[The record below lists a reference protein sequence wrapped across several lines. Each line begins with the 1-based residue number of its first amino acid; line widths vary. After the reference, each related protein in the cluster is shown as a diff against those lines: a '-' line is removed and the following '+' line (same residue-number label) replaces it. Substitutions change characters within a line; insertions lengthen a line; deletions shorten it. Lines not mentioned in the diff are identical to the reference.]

1 MAAVVFLAF
10 ALAYFFSALVR
21 AITATLSPTL
31 TSEFNLNAQ
40 DLGLLAGGY
49 FLGFSLTQLP
59 LGRWLDQHG
68 PKKVILAFLTFAV
81 LGCLAFA
88 WADSFHGLL
97 AARVLCGM
105 GVSACLMAPLMG
117 YRRWFDAST
126 QLRNNSWML
135 MTGSLGMLAATLPV
149 QWLMPIWGWR
159 ALFVMLGVM
168 IAIAMALIALVVPEW
183 RKQLSSL
190 VNTAPPRDDDG
201 SYREIWR
208 SAYFWRMTPIG
219 FFTYGGMVAIQT
231 LWAGPWMTQVAG
243 WTAGE
248 AAQGLFLINFCM
260 LLSFWLWGLFMPGL
274 ARRGITVERLIA
286 WGIPLSFVVIGVLV
300 WLGPAVGSA
309 AAVGVALLCVTSTF
323 VSLAQPAVGMAF
335 PSHLAGR
342 ALSAYNLVVF
352 AGIFVVQW
360 GIGLL
365 VDAGL
370 ELGLSKP
377 AAYQFALG
385 SFGICS
391 VFSCALRACALH
403 VFPDCAA
410 GVLAIDVLP
419 DDPPEVSLA
428 KARNAMAALN
438 SPEVLLL
445 SDVFGATPCNVA
457 QKLHDGLHTRL
468 LAGANL
474 PMLLRSVCYRHEGLE
489 ALATRAHA
497 GGTQGVMPERDMP
510 QATTTISNKLGLHAR
525 ASAKLTKLAGS
536 FPCEVWMS
544 KGERRINAKSIMG
557 VMMLAAGLGSEVV
570 LETSG
575 EREQEGLDA
584 LLALIGDKFGE
595 GE

>member
-1 MAAVVFLAF
+1 MSATTLSDHTLSHPDHLPRRMAVVVFLAF

-31 TSEFNLNAQ
+31 TTEFSLSAQ

-68 PKKVILAFLTFAV
+68 PKKVILAFLSFAV
-81 LGCLAFA
+81 LGCLAFS

-105 GVSACLMAPLMG
+105 GVSACLMAPLTG

-126 QLRNNSWML
+126 QLRTNSWML

-168 IAIAMALIALVVPEW
+168 IAIAMLLITLVVPVW
-183 RKQLSSL
+183 QKTTPTSA
-190 VNTAPPRDDDG
+190 TAQKPLDDDG

-248 AAQGLFLINFCM
+248 AAQGLFLINLAM
-260 LLSFWLWGLFMPGL
+260 LVTFWLWGLITPGL
-274 ARRGITVERLIA
+274 ARRGIPVERLIA
-286 WGIPLSFVVIGVLV
+286 WGVPLSFLVVGALV
-300 WLGPAVGSA
+300 WMGPAVGSGA
-309 AAVGVALLCVTSTF
+309 AIVMALFCVTSTF
-323 VSLAQPAVGMAF
+323 VALAQPAVGMAF

-370 ELGLSKP
+370 GLGLTKP
-377 AAYQFALG
+377 AAYQAALVC
-385 SFGICS
+385 FGVCS
-391 VFSCALRACALH
+391 VLSWLYF
-403 VFPDCAA
+403 
-410 GVLAIDVLP
+410 VLKKPVQP
-419 DDPPEVSLA
+419 
-428 KARNAMAALN
+428 
-438 SPEVLLL
+438 
-445 SDVFGATPCNVA
+445 
-457 QKLHDGLHTRL
+457 
-468 LAGANL
+468 
-474 PMLLRSVCYRHEGLE
+474 
-489 ALATRAHA
+489 
-497 GGTQGVMPERDMP
+497 
-510 QATTTISNKLGLHAR
+510 
-525 ASAKLTKLAGS
+525 
-536 FPCEVWMS
+536 
-544 KGERRINAKSIMG
+544 
-557 VMMLAAGLGSEVV
+557 
-570 LETSG
+570 
-575 EREQEGLDA
+575 
-584 LLALIGDKFGE
+584 
-595 GE
+595 

>member
-1 MAAVVFLAF
+1 MSATTLSDHTLANPDHLPRRMAVVVFLAF

-31 TSEFNLNAQ
+31 TTEFSLSAQ

-68 PKKVILAFLTFAV
+68 PKKVILAFLSFAV
-81 LGCLAFA
+81 LGCLAFS

-105 GVSACLMAPLMG
+105 GVSACLMAPLTG

-126 QLRNNSWML
+126 QLRSNSWML

-168 IAIAMALIALVVPEW
+168 IAIAMLLITLVVPVW
-183 RKQLSSL
+183 QKTTP
-190 VNTAPPRDDDG
+190 TAATAQKPLDDDG

-248 AAQGLFLINFCM
+248 AAQGLFLINLAM
-260 LLSFWLWGLFMPGL
+260 LVTFWLWGLITPGL
-274 ARRGITVERLIA
+274 ARRGIPVERLIA
-286 WGIPLSFVVIGVLV
+286 WGVPLSFLVVGALV
-300 WLGPAVGSA
+300 WMGPAVGSGA
-309 AAVGVALLCVTSTF
+309 AIVMALFCVTSTF
-323 VSLAQPAVGMAF
+323 VALAQPAVGMAF
-335 PSHLAGR
+335 PSHVAGR

-370 ELGLSKP
+370 GLGLTKP
-377 AAYQFALG
+377 AAYQAALTC
-385 SFGICS
+385 FGVCS
-391 VFSCALRACALH
+391 VLSWLYF
-403 VFPDCAA
+403 
-410 GVLAIDVLP
+410 VLKKPVQP
-419 DDPPEVSLA
+419 
-428 KARNAMAALN
+428 
-438 SPEVLLL
+438 
-445 SDVFGATPCNVA
+445 
-457 QKLHDGLHTRL
+457 
-468 LAGANL
+468 
-474 PMLLRSVCYRHEGLE
+474 
-489 ALATRAHA
+489 
-497 GGTQGVMPERDMP
+497 
-510 QATTTISNKLGLHAR
+510 
-525 ASAKLTKLAGS
+525 
-536 FPCEVWMS
+536 
-544 KGERRINAKSIMG
+544 
-557 VMMLAAGLGSEVV
+557 
-570 LETSG
+570 
-575 EREQEGLDA
+575 
-584 LLALIGDKFGE
+584 
-595 GE
+595 